1 MKEENKIE
9 KIYQLV
15 LSLQK
20 NKADKEDLKL
30 YATKKD
36 LDDFKNEVR
45 EKFKQTAS
53 KEDLKI
59 FATKDDLKRFVTKDD
74 LKRFVTKDDLKRFA
88 TKDDLAVV
96 KFDLQLVKDEV
107 NDLKAEVRRS
117 KHEILDRIDDF
128 INLHKNVALE
138 VVSLRS
144 KYDRLKCQRGK
155 CSMA

>member
-59 FATKDDLKRFVTKDD
+59 FATKDD